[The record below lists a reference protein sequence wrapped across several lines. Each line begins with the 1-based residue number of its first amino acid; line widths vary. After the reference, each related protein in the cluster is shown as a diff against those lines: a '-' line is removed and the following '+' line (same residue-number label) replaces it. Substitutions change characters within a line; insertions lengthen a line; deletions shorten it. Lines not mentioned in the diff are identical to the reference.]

1 MKINKKE
8 LLEALEI
15 VKPALANKETDISQS
30 TSFAFLDGHV
40 VTYNDEISLSHPLKN
55 APVTG
60 AVKAEELY
68 QLLSKTKK
76 DEIEVDVQEKEIQ
89 FRSGRSKAGLVLQ
102 AEVTMPLE
110 NVKERSDWVK
120 LPENIHSDFLF
131 AAQTCSKEMARP
143 VLTCVHINPEGY
155 IESSDGY
162 SISRIERKVDI
173 DTPVLIP
180 ASSVREAAKIKPI
193 NIALG
198 DGWVHFQAATGT
210 VLSCR
215 VFEDKYPAIGHLM
228 EVEGLELTFPKNTLE
243 VLERAA
249 VFAKRDHYVEESI
262 AVKLMPKRM
271 FIRSE
276 SDSGWFEE
284 ALNLKYDGEP
294 REFSVT
300 PYLLK
305 RMVSSTQNSILAD
318 RNIKF
323 AHDNWEYVAM
333 LQAEEE

>member
-1 MKINKKE
+1 MKINKKQ

-15 VKPALANKETDISQS
+15 VKPALANKETDISQA

-40 VTYNDEISLSHPLKN
+40 VTYNDEISLSHPLSN

-76 DEIEVDVQEKEIQ
+76 DEIDVDVQENEIQ
-89 FRSGRSKAGLVLQ
+89 FRSGRGKAGLTLQ

-110 NVKERSDWVK
+110 NVKERSDWVE
-120 LPENIHSDFLF
+120 LPENIHNDFLF
-131 AAQTCSKEMARP
+131 ATQTCSKEMSRP
-143 VLTCVHINPEGY
+143 VLTCIHINPEGY

-162 SISRIERKVDI
+162 SISRIKRKVNVDAPI
-173 DTPVLIP
+173 LIP
-180 ASSVREAAKIKPI
+180 ASSAREAAKIKPV

-215 VFEDKYPAIGHLM
+215 VFEDQFPPIDNFMK
-228 EVEGLELTFPKNTLE
+228 VEGMNLTLPKTTAD
-243 VLERAA
+243 VLDMAA
-249 VFAKRDHYVEESI
+249 VFAKRDHFLEE
-262 AVKLMPKRM
+262 AVKVKLSRKRIS
-271 FIRSE
+271 FKSE
-276 SDSGWFEE
+276 SDSGWYEE
-284 ALNLKYDGEP
+284 EINIKYDGGTM
-294 REFSVT
+294 EFAIT

-305 RMVSSTQNSILAD
+305 RIISSTRDCVLTE

-333 LQAEEE
+333 LQAKDE